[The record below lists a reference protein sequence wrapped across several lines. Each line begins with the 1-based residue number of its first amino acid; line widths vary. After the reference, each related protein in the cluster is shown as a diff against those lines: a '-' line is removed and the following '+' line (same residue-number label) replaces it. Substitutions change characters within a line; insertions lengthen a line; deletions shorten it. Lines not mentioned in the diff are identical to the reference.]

1 MSAGKQ
7 PIAVREL
14 DPTAHLALEHNQLT
28 SERGILSLKP
38 ADRPERR
45 NQQPQ
50 KEEEQRDHRGRHYVI
65 PSSDQTDEVF
75 GIHNPQIAYQVAP
88 ATLSFVILPFMA
100 TRLRRCAGQRQ
111 LPTTRELSRSIR

>member
-1 MSAGKQ
+1 METIDTLEEEQ
-7 PIAVREL
+7 PIVVREL
-14 DPTAHLALEHNQLT
+14 DAAAHLALKHNQLT

-50 KEEEQRDHRGRHYVI
+50 NEEKQCDHPGRRYVI

-75 GIHNPQIAYQVAP
+75 GIHTGSAAR
-88 ATLSFVILPFMA
+88 SSRF
-100 TRLRRCAGQRQ
+100 RSRRA
-111 LPTTRELSRSIR
+111 RSSPRCR